1 MGNRAEVMVKEKL
14 QNNLNKV
21 KSFFEGENKK
31 KRIVTAAIII
41 VAVIIVSVIAAVVL
55 NNRPY
60 ETLFTGLT
68 TDEASAIVG
77 KLEEYG
83 AADYKIEGDTIKV
96 PAAQE
101 PDLKAK
107 LLLDGYPKSGFGY
120 DTYFN
125 NISMM
130 ASDSDRDTVRN
141 YELQDRMAAVIRC
154 FEGVKDAVVNISEGS
169 DQRYVLDSENAT
181 PATAAVF
188 VTMQDGG
195 ALPENYVDA
204 IGNLV
209 ARSVKGLEFGS
220 ITVTDSVGN
229 SYMPGAEN
237 STTSSASDLKLR
249 LENQVNNRVRGEVM
263 QALTPIYGPDNV
275 RVSVTSTVD
284 VSRRVQENTVYSS
297 PEGAPEGEGIIGQ
310 REYDQELTRGNENT
324 AGGVVGTQSNADIET
339 YMESQD
345 AVNGDETWIKNAG
358 TEDYK
363 VNSST
368 EQSEQNSG
376 VVTDVMIAVTIN
388 QNAAGNVAAAQLTS
402 HIARAAGIAP
412 EVQADKINVLIAP
425 FYTDTPTNTDSLPI
439 GGLQLPKWAIY
450 AIAGAVGLLL
460 MLVILLLIIQRRRKK
475 AKAALEELEQQ
486 AALAAAERAERE
498 KRENLLDIQN
508 EKSMELKQDI
518 RKFTEENPEI
528 AAQMIRVWLK
538 GDGVN
543 G

>member
-1 MGNRAEVMVKEKL
+1 MVKEKL

-31 KRIVTAAIII
+31 KRIITAAIII
-41 VAVIIVSVIAAVVL
+41 VAVIIVSVIVAVVL

-83 AADYKIEGDTIKV
+83 ATDYKIEGDAIKV

-229 SYMPGAEN
+229 SYMPGAESN
-237 STTSSASDLKLR
+237 TTSSASDLKLR

-263 QALTPIYGPDNV
+263 QALTPIYGADNV

-284 VSRRVQENTVYSS
+284 VSRRVQENTVYTS
-297 PEGAPEGEGIIGQ
+297 PEGAPDGEGIIGQ
-310 REYDQELTRGNENT
+310 REYDQQLMRGDEAT

-339 YMESQD
+339 YMESQG

-358 TEDYK
+358 TEDHK
-363 VNSST
+363 VNSSV

-388 QNAAGNVAAAQLTS
+388 QNAASNVAAAQLTS
-402 HIARAAGIAP
+402 HIARAAGIAR

-425 FYTDTPTNTDSLPI
+425 FYTDTPDGTDGLPI

-450 AIAGAVGLLL
+450 AIAGAAGLLL
-460 MLVILLLIIQRRRKK
+460 MLVILLLIIRHRRKK

-498 KRENLLDIQN
+498 RRESLLDIQN

-528 AAQMIRVWLK
+528 AAQMIRIWLK
-538 GDGVN
+538 GDGAN

>member
-1 MGNRAEVMVKEKL
+1 
-14 QNNLNKV
+14 
-21 KSFFEGENKK
+21 
-31 KRIVTAAIII
+31 
-41 VAVIIVSVIAAVVL
+41 
-55 NNRPY
+55 
-60 ETLFTGLT
+60 
-68 TDEASAIVG
+68 
-77 KLEEYG
+77 
-83 AADYKIEGDTIKV
+83 
-96 PAAQE
+96 
-101 PDLKAK
+101 
-107 LLLDGYPKSGFGY
+107 
-120 DTYFN
+120 
-125 NISMM
+125 
-130 ASDSDRDTVRN
+130 
-141 YELQDRMAAVIRC
+141 
-154 FEGVKDAVVNISEGS
+154 
-169 DQRYVLDSENAT
+169 
-181 PATAAVF
+181 
-188 VTMQDGG
+188 
-195 ALPENYVDA
+195 
-204 IGNLV
+204 
-209 ARSVKGLEFGS
+209 
-220 ITVTDSVGN
+220 
-229 SYMPGAEN
+229 MPGAEN

>member
-1 MGNRAEVMVKEKL
+1 
-14 QNNLNKV
+14 
-21 KSFFEGENKK
+21 
-31 KRIVTAAIII
+31 
-41 VAVIIVSVIAAVVL
+41 
-55 NNRPY
+55 
-60 ETLFTGLT
+60 
-68 TDEASAIVG
+68 
-77 KLEEYG
+77 
-83 AADYKIEGDTIKV
+83 
-96 PAAQE
+96 
-101 PDLKAK
+101 
-107 LLLDGYPKSGFGY
+107 
-120 DTYFN
+120 
-125 NISMM
+125 
-130 ASDSDRDTVRN
+130 
-141 YELQDRMAAVIRC
+141 
-154 FEGVKDAVVNISEGS
+154 
-169 DQRYVLDSENAT
+169 
-181 PATAAVF
+181 
-188 VTMQDGG
+188 
-195 ALPENYVDA
+195 
-204 IGNLV
+204 
-209 ARSVKGLEFGS
+209 
-220 ITVTDSVGN
+220 
-229 SYMPGAEN
+229 
-237 STTSSASDLKLR
+237 
-249 LENQVNNRVRGEVM
+249 
-263 QALTPIYGPDNV
+263 
-275 RVSVTSTVD
+275 
-284 VSRRVQENTVYSS
+284 
-297 PEGAPEGEGIIGQ
+297 
-310 REYDQELTRGNENT
+310 
-324 AGGVVGTQSNADIET
+324 
-339 YMESQD
+339 MESQD

-508 EKSMELKQDI
+508 EKSMEMKQDI

>member
-1 MGNRAEVMVKEKL
+1 MVKEKL

-388 QNAAGNVAAAQLTS
+388 QNAAGNVAATQLTS